1 MLALALSLALAPG
14 PGAAAAGRV
23 ERIGAFAGAAPDG
36 VKQSL
41 QAQGYRI
48 ALSDGTVAAELWF
61 RKDLP
66 GLKPGNLVG
75 VITVPKDTN
84 DFRGQALKAGS
95 YTLRYAQMPSDGN
108 HLGAAPTTDFLLLL
122 PPSADAKPADDLT
135 FEEVTKTSAKVS
147 GTNHPAPLNL
157 ADASGQKEFP
167 AVATDDYGHEV
178 FFVKLTTSG
187 GGELPIG
194 IVVKGQTEH

>member
-14 PGAAAAGRV
+14 PGAAAAGKV
-23 ERIGAFAGAAPDG
+23 ESIGAFTGAVPDW

-41 QAQGYRI
+41 EPRGYRVT
-48 ALSDGTVAAELWF
+48 LSDGTVAAELWF

-66 GLKPGNLVG
+66 GLKPASLVA

-84 DFRGQALKAGS
+84 DFRGQALKAGT

-108 HLGAAPTTDFLLLL
+108 HMGAAPTTDFLLLL
-122 PPSADAKPADDLT
+122 PPSEDTRPTDDLT
-135 FEEVTKTSAKVS
+135 FEEVSKTSAKVS

-157 ADASGQKEFP
+157 ADVSSQKEFP
-167 AVATDDYGHEV
+167 AVATNGEGHEV
-178 FFVKLTTSG
+178 FFVKLKASG
-187 GGELPIG
+187 GAELPIG
-194 IVVKGQTEH
+194 LVVKGRTEH